1 MSCDGDSAIRGQI
14 EAVEDLLH
22 SAAVRSR
29 ESRGRATFEDP
40 CPMRSAFQIDRE
52 RIVHTNAF
60 RRLKH
65 KTQVFIAPTGDH
77 YVTRLSHTLE
87 VTYTARTIAR
97 ALNVNE
103 DLVEAIALGHDLGH
117 APFGHV
123 GEQILDEMATN
134 GFSHSRQ
141 SLRIVDSVEGRGSG
155 LNLTWEVRQGIVAH
169 SKPRGDFVSGP
180 RAAGL
185 TLEAQICRIAD
196 AVAYLNHDVK
206 DAIRAG
212 LISEMDIPEKVRS
225 VMKIGMLD
233 SMIRDV
239 VEHSLLDESSFK
251 NKHQAISM
259 GDPMREAVNILR
271 EFMFD
276 RVYLPTNSCQQGQTA
291 RLIMRFLYGYLVDH
305 PEEIPKGYFSDEGTS
320 EKATVDY
327 LAGMTDYFAL
337 RMSERLQPGISG
349 DIFERLF

>member
-1 MSCDGDSAIRGQI
+1 MSCDGDPAIRAQI
-14 EAVEDLLH
+14 ERAEDLLC
-22 SAAVRSR
+22 SAAVHSK
-29 ESRGRATFEDP
+29 ESRGRAKFEDQ

-52 RIVHTNAF
+52 RIIHTNAF
-60 RRLKH
+60 RRLNH
-65 KTQVFIAPTGDH
+65 KTQVFIVPTGDH

-87 VTYTARTIAR
+87 VAQTARTIAR

-123 GEQILDEMATN
+123 GEQILDEMATD
-134 GFSHSRQ
+134 GFSHSKQ
-141 SLRIVDSVEGRGSG
+141 SLRIVDSIEGSGSG

-169 SKPRGDFVSGP
+169 SKPRGDFIAAS
-180 RAAGL
+180 RASRL

-212 LISEMDIPEKVRS
+212 LISGMDIPREVRS
-225 VMKIGMLD
+225 TMVGGMLD

-239 VEHSLLDESSFK
+239 VEHSLLDDLLFK
-251 NKHQAISM
+251 NKHQVISM

-271 EFMFD
+271 EFMFA
-276 RVYLPTNSCQQGQTA
+276 RVYLPTNSGKQGQAA
-291 RLIMRFLYGYLVDH
+291 RSIMRFLYGYLVDH
-305 PEEIPKGYFSDEGTS
+305 PEEIPNDYFSDEETAD
-320 EKATVDY
+320 KATVDY
-327 LAGMTDYFAL
+327 LSGMTDYFAL
-337 RMSERLQPGISG
+337 RMSERLKPGISG